1 MHIIMVKKQLSDGR
15 DCDKCARAEEL
26 LRAQGLWDCIHEIV
40 WAIEGDP
47 QSPGMVMANR
57 YNIDAAPF
65 FVVQDG
71 AGRQEVHTSVLKF
84 IKELAAL
91 QPSRQLAHAGTDI
104 EQAVEEDLRSKRW
117 TDTEIAQLAEHFEQ
131 SSPQVAVNWA
141 LETYGRDC
149 AISFSGAED
158 VVLIELAA
166 RSGKPFSVFSLDTGR
181 LHPETYEFIER
192 VREHYGI
199 TIEVYSPDAAAV
211 QRLVREKGL
220 FSFYQEGHQEC
231 CAIRKVEPLRRA
243 LSKYRVWATGQR
255 RDQSPTRSNVEV
267 LQVDQSF
274 SGVGGP
280 LLKLNPLAKL
290 TLPETW
296 NFIREAGIPYN
307 PLHDRGFVSIGC
319 APCTRVVRPGEHE
332 RAGRWSWEDA
342 TKRECG
348 LHVQTASNYSI

>member
-1 MHIIMVKKQLSDGR
+1 MVKKQLSNGR

-26 LRAQGLWDCIHEIV
+26 LRAQGLWDRIDEII
-40 WAIEGDP
+40 WAIEGDSN
-47 QSPGMVMANR
+47 SPGMLIAHR
-57 YNIDAAPF
+57 HNIEAAPF
-65 FVVQDG
+65 FVIENG
-71 AGRQEVHTSVLKF
+71 PKGQEVHTSVLKF
-84 IKELAAL
+84 IKELARFEL
-91 QPSRQLAHAGTDI
+91 QDAPVLSASV
-104 EQAVEEDLRSKRW
+104 EQAVGEADVTTKHW
-117 TDTEIAQLAEHFEQ
+117 TDAEIAELAQQFEQ
-131 SSPQVAVNWA
+131 SEPQTAVNWA
-141 LETYGRDC
+141 LEQYGRDC

-192 VREHYGI
+192 VREHYGVA
-199 TIEVYSPDAAAV
+199 IEVYSPDAAAV
-211 QRLVREKGL
+211 QRLVKEKGL
-220 FSFYQEGHQEC
+220 FSFYQDGHQEC

-243 LSKYRVWATGQR
+243 LSKYRLWATGQR

-267 LQVDQSF
+267 LHVDPSF
-274 SGVGGP
+274 SGASGP

-290 TLPETW
+290 SLAEVW
-296 NFIREAGIPYN
+296 AFIRQAGIPYN
-307 PLHDRGFVSIGC
+307 PLHERGFISIGC

-348 LHVQTASNYSI
+348 LHVQAPANYSI